1 MYRMLLSGVLLLLAV
16 MPASAQVL
24 SAAGE
29 YNLARGLYFIE
40 DKNKSLDINAVINE
54 QNWSLS
60 NKETGNFGFSTS
72 RYWIKIPL
80 NSEVQGRWLFELD
93 YPLLDYV
100 DIYWVENGEVIY
112 SAQTGDNRPFAQRP
126 LPFRQFVF
134 YRMLQPGQEAT
145 LYYALETEGTFQITL
160 NAYDEVHF
168 ERRNMLSAMVYGGF
182 YGVFI
187 VMAVYNLLVFFI
199 TRIRAYVY
207 YVVFVLGFCILQMA
221 YSGTGYQYLWPDH
234 PEFNALVFPLVYALS
249 QVTLLAFAAN
259 FLGVFTMGRWLGRY
273 FYVLM
278 MISAGLGLA
287 FLLAPYHKVMPM
299 LVLHALLVNLSAFV
313 VSFWL
318 AVRGKTYAGI
328 YALASGIFII
338 GMFLTNLRSL
348 GVVEGNFLTLH
359 GYMIGSFLEV
369 VLFALALAYR
379 IADIQ
384 KAKRLAEKSAHFA
397 QGQAIANLQ
406 KYERLYDSAV
416 TGNFVLD
423 RDGIL
428 LSANSTL
435 QRYLGDEYREF
446 KRYFQPQDALLAL
459 LAECKIKG
467 QVNDATL
474 CAQNGRWFSVSMK
487 WLGNETGTIEGS
499 LTDIQARVDAE
510 HLRMKAEDDKS
521 NALEKL
527 VVGIAHSVNTPLGI
541 AMTSTDFAREQLE
554 LLQREYKQNTLTRE
568 YFNTAVMEGQSSL
581 QIAQQN
587 LSRMGILLNHFKQIS
602 VKQMAYNVG
611 ELYLAELAEIT
622 RLAASS
628 AGITLSLHLD
638 ENAHFLT
645 FPEAVKFIL
654 QQWLQNTVAHAQ
666 NDKGV
671 AISLTVKIYGGHLHV
686 HYRDN
691 GQLLAASELK
701 HIFDP
706 FYTSQRG
713 SGRKLGLGLY
723 QVKNTVHQLLH
734 GTLETYIDNGLH
746 FKMQIPTLGLDAKA
760 STPDPV

>member
-1 MYRMLLSGVLLLLAV
+1 MYRILLCCLLLLATV
-16 MPASAQVL
+16 TVNAQVL

-40 DKNKSLDINAVINE
+40 DKDKTLDINAVLAE

-60 NKETGNFGFSTS
+60 NKETGNFGFSKS
-72 RYWIKIPL
+72 RYWIKIPVT
-80 NSEVQGRWLFELD
+80 SEVEGRWLFELD
-93 YPLLDYV
+93 YPLLDIV
-100 DIYWVENGEVIY
+100 DIYWVEDGQVIY
-112 SAQTGDNRPFAQRP
+112 SAATGDNRPFAQRP

-134 YRMLQPGQEAT
+134 SRNLQPGQNAT
-145 LYYALETEGTFQITL
+145 LYYALETEGTFQVTL
-160 NAYDEVHF
+160 NAYDEGNF
-168 ERRNMLSAMVYGGF
+168 ERRNILTAMVYGGF

-187 VMAVYNLLVFFI
+187 VMGIYNLLVFFI
-199 TRIRAYVY
+199 TRIRAYIY
-207 YVVFVLGFCILQMA
+207 YVVFVLWFCVLQMA
-221 YSGTGYQYLWPDH
+221 YGGTGYQYLWPEH
-234 PEFNALVFPLVYALS
+234 PEFNGLVFPLVYAFS
-249 QVTLLAFAAN
+249 QVALLAFAAN
-259 FLGVFTMGRWLGRY
+259 FLDVFNMGRWLGRY

-278 MISAGLGLA
+278 GISTLLGLA
-287 FLLAPYHKVMPM
+287 FLFAPYHKVMPL

-384 KAKRLAEKSAHFA
+384 KGKRLAEKSAHFA

-423 RDGIL
+423 REGNL
-428 LSANSTL
+428 LSTNSTL

-446 KRYFQPQDALLAL
+446 KRYFQHPDSLLAL

-474 CAQNGRWFSVSMK
+474 CAQNGRWYSVSMK
-487 WLGNETGTIEGS
+487 WLGPESGTIEGS
-499 LTDIQARVDAE
+499 VLDIQARVDAE
-510 HLRMKAEDDKS
+510 QLRLKAEEDKS

-527 VVGIAHSVNTPLGI
+527 VVGIAHAVNTPLGL
-541 AMTSTDFAREQLE
+541 AMTSADLAREQLV
-554 LLQREYKQNTLTRE
+554 LLQREYKQNTLTRD
-568 YFNTAVMEGQSSL
+568 YFNKAMNEGQESL
-581 QIAQQN
+581 QITHQN
-587 LSRMGILLNHFKQIS
+587 LARMGVLLNHFKQIS
-602 VKQMAYNVG
+602 VKQMAYHVG
-611 ELYLAELAEIT
+611 ELYLTELAEMT
-622 RLAASS
+622 RMVASD
-628 AGITLSLHLD
+628 AGITLSLDMD
-638 ENAHFLT
+638 EHEHFLT
-645 FPEAVKFIL
+645 FPDAVKFIL

-671 AISLTVKIYGGHLHV
+671 AIALTVKVYGGHLHM

-701 HIFDP
+701 NIFDP

-713 SGRKLGLGLY
+713 TGRKLGLGLY

-734 GTLETYIDNGLH
+734 GTLDTYIDNGLH